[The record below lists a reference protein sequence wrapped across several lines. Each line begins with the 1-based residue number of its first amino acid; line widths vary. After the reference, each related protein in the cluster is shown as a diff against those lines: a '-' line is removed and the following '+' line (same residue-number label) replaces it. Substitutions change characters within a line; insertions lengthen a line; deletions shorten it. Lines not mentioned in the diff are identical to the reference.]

1 MVVVVVVVV
10 MELVVIVSV
19 AVGVVVGASAS
30 DSVADDCFV
39 SSVAYSTVAGSV
51 VSPFASGVVRAAP
64 SAGSLVVSSSTP
76 GSVTLRPPATGAVKL
91 RRPPVGLR
99 GCSFSVGAARSS
111 SAFSRLPR
119 AAVVERRRPNV
130 GRVRVVG
137 VKRARGVVTLPASG
151 PAPSPLTNPVPFWA
165 PPTLPKGRRV
175 RVVKLRCVVDDPA
188 GPSLPLAVAGWL
200 FLKMNRLLPEPG
212 CGRVGVTPPTRPPG
226 RRTPPNVGSGRGRSV
241 STSPGS
247 SRLLLASLPSCPN
260 SRLPCRWISLSPSF
274 SSPLYRCSS
283 DELNRSASV
292 VRSVASPPY
301 AVGGA
306 AVVLVVVVVVVR
318 TNRFGR
324 LGSSTEVRLID
335 FCSTG
340 FAATVALSNE
350 FSNACGR
357 AGRFSEYAGLRLVGR
372 AAGGAVS
379 SPAPLSPLD
388 RSVVDDALPPRGSG
402 LRLRDGTNG
411 DGPAGGAGLS
421 PSALL
426 ADAGSSVVVDRR
438 PLRASENEGR
448 LRRVGTNFLIG
459 SVGSGASVVTNLPV
473 NLRRVAPKPRVEARA
488 GIDSDSI
495 CWLSLGRGGSAFACP
510 PATRFELGFGSV
522 ADAVSVES
530 VSVALSSSSSACSP
544 VRRFGRL
551 SRLSLFS
558 RSYPPGAISFDVSV
572 MTVVKSEL
580 ATLLSGKVG
589 SAVNDSVVLVGVVE
603 AGFSSRLP
611 GRRCRRC
618 SVLKEARDLGKGD
631 LSSTAVEAAAG
642 VVVEGVAVVVR
653 RRFARCRLVVEMPVA
668 RSVTSLPSGSSVG
681 ASRAASEP
689 SCVGLRGANGR
700 REGAR
705 VVASVLS
712 GAWAL
717 VSAAVVRSRAGLVG
731 RVRPG
736 MNVLFVLTSD
746 TTTLSVV
753 STASVVLG
761 GLYRT
766 EASLRG
772 CGVVVSTSAAFTLY
786 RVVISFSSRLSVAS
800 SAWLGSSVDMS
811 LRLSAS
817 RLFTVLSTL
826 SDRPNGRPRKVE
838 RAGAGATVLKLSCT
852 VVNAWAAVVPPVVSS
867 LRLLNPYRRAVPS
880 VSSMRSCV
888 INGSSAMRV

>member
-1 MVVVVVVVV
+1 

-51 VSPFASGVVRAAP
+51 VSPFASGVVCAAP

-76 GSVTLRPPATGAVKL
+76 GSVTLRPPAAGA
-91 RRPPVGLR
+91 RRVANPPPCSPVS
-99 GCSFSVGAARSS
+99 SFSVGAARSS
-111 SAFSRLPR
+111 STFRRLPR
-119 AAVVERRRPNV
+119 AAVVERSRPNV

-137 VKRARGVVTLPASG
+137 VKRARGVVTLPATG
-151 PAPSPLTNPVPFWA
+151 PAPSPLTTPVPFWA

-175 RVVKLRCVVDDPA
+175 RVVKVRCVVEDPA
-188 GPSLPLAVAGWL
+188 DPSLPLAVAGWL
-200 FLKMNRLLPEPG
+200 FLKMNRLLPELG
-212 CGRVGVTPPTRPPG
+212 CGRVGVIPPTRPPG

-283 DELNRSASV
+283 DEPNRSASV

-357 AGRFSEYAGLRLVGR
+357 AGRFSEYAGLRRVGR

-388 RSVVDDALPPRGSG
+388 RSVVDDALPPSGSG

-411 DGPAGGAGLS
+411 DGPAGGAELS
-421 PSALL
+421 PSALP
-426 ADAGSSVVVDRR
+426 AAAGSSVVVDRR

-510 PATRFELGFGSV
+510 PATRFALGFGSV
-522 ADAVSVES
+522 TDAVSVES

-589 SAVNDSVVLVGVVE
+589 STVNDSVVVVGVVE

-611 GRRCRRC
+611 GKRCRRC
-618 SVLKEARDLGKGD
+618 SVLKEARDLGRGD
-631 LSSTAVEAAAG
+631 LSSTVEAAAG
-642 VVVEGVAVVVR
+642 VVAEVVAVVVR
-653 RRFARCRLVVEMPVA
+653 RRFARWRLVVEMPVA

-681 ASRAASEP
+681 VSRAASEP
-689 SCVGLRGANGR
+689 SCAGLRGAKGR

-712 GAWAL
+712 GVWAL

-867 LRLLNPYRRAVPS
+867 LRLLKPYRRAVPS